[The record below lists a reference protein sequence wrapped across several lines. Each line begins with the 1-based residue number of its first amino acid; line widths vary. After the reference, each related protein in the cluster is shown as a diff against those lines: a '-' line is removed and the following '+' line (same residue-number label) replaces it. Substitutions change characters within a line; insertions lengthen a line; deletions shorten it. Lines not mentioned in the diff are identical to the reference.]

1 MRSRSIDSKAS
12 KCRLTAT
19 IINTLIYAGW
29 ASITIGGLSGWF
41 VIGGAASTMAAQ
53 QLERPQELRLPGS
66 DVTLRVDWQLRFHDG
81 CHFAVPASWPPSV
94 DRGLI
99 RSRDGALTLVV
110 AAVPLA
116 TWSGHKTQILSQM
129 HGAVVQEDTDTR
141 FRLQVDNGH
150 RIFEYMAVRDGA
162 IACTGQI
169 EVDVASAA
177 RFKETTDRILE
188 SVGPSAS
195 LWRALLK

>member
-1 MRSRSIDSKAS
+1 VRRALVYIGGSM
-12 KCRLTAT
+12 
-19 IINTLIYAGW
+19 TLGYLAGW
-29 ASITIGGLSGWF
+29 FAFGGPGST
-41 VIGGAASTMAAQ
+41 VAAR
-53 QLERPQELRLPGS
+53 QLERPQELRLPSS
-66 DVTLRVDWQLRFHDG
+66 DVTLRVDWQLLFHDG
-81 CHFAVPASWPPSV
+81 CRFAVPASWPPPV
-94 DRGLI
+94 DRGLM

-110 AAVPLA
+110 AAVPLT

-129 HGAVVQEDTDTR
+129 HGAVVQEETDTR
-141 FRLQVDNGH
+141 FRLQVDDGH
-150 RIFEYMAVRDGA
+150 RIFEYVAVRDGA

-188 SVGPSAS
+188 SVGPSAG

>member
-1 MRSRSIDSKAS
+1 MRRA
-12 KCRLTAT
+12 LV
-19 IINTLIYAGW
+19 Y
-29 ASITIGGLSGWF
+29 IGGSMTFGYLA
-41 VIGGAASTMAAQ
+41 GGFGYSSPGSTVAAR
-53 QLERPQELRLPGS
+53 QLERPQELRLPSS
-66 DVTLRVDWQLRFHDG
+66 DVTLKVDWQLLFHDG
-81 CHFAVPASWPPSV
+81 CRFAVPASWPPSV

-129 HGAVVQEDTDTR
+129 HGAVVQDDTDTR

-150 RIFEYMAVRDGA
+150 RIFEYVAVRDGA

-177 RFKETTDRILE
+177 RVKETTDRILE